1 MGGACATLPGGRSFR
16 VSVEVAA
23 SPCGASVTLMG
34 GHWVVSHAVLREA
47 SEDVQGVYHGHALAP
62 PLVVPCVY
70 GEGGNGSSSESG
82 GGGGFTK
89 LEVVVNVPPAN
100 TTVNG
105 TALQLRLAPLRNSR
119 GWGARVW
126 LGSAAIHEITE
137 EE

>member
-1 MGGACATLPGGRSFR
+1 MSDDNDPAAAAASADAGAVSARLQPA
-16 VSVEVAA
+16 VSVT
-23 SPCGASVTLMG
+23 S
-34 GHWVVSHAVLREA
+34 
-47 SEDVQGVYHGHALAP
+47 P
-62 PLVVPCVY
+62 PLVVPCAY